1 MNESMSCSVSV
12 IGAGYVGLTTAACL
26 ASIGHRVSVY
36 DIDSDKIAKLLNF
49 EMPIFEPG
57 LRELVANGLN
67 TGLLKFSTDVA
78 SVTSDVELVF
88 LCVPTPQDEDGAA
101 DLTYVL
107 AAARECGKYVKPG
120 AVIVTKSTVPVGSVE
135 RIRAAIAREDLYY
148 AANPEFLRE
157 GSAISDFLNPDR
169 IVVGSSSVQASEK
182 LSNLYAPLEKQ
193 IFITS
198 QESAETIKYASN
210 AFLAMKLSFVNDLAA
225 LCEKTG
231 SDISQVTAGMGLDSR
246 IGDKFLSAGPG
257 WGGSCFPKDTKAL
270 SSLAESLGVAMPLI
284 NATLESNERA
294 HKRVVDIIQ
303 SGLGGSLEGK
313 VVCAWGLSFKS
324 NTDDTRE
331 SPALAVISR
340 LQNRGA
346 IVRAYDPHA
355 HAPNLKV
362 TRTETA
368 LEAAIGADAL
378 VVLTE
383 WENFSEIPI
392 EEVKHAMKGDFV
404 LDTRDVLD
412 RSHWIKYFDRFT
424 KIGLGQ

>member
-383 WENFSEIPI
+383 WVNFSEIPI